1 MKKIIIWGLNPAEE
15 ICRIASNVLL
25 AEIHATKGDYDAAID
40 LLQKAILLEDKLN
53 YNEPPDWFF
62 SVRHLLGNVFM
73 SSKRYKDAEEIYRED
88 LLNWPKNGF
97 ALNGLYESLKAQGRT
112 AESAEVKKQ
121 FTDAWTYADSP
132 LKNSRIDKDREK
144 QSDIEDQ

>member
-1 MKKIIIWGLNPAEE
+1 
-15 ICRIASNVLL
+15 
-25 AEIHATKGDYDAAID
+25 
-40 LLQKAILLEDKLN
+40 
-53 YNEPPDWFF
+53 
-62 SVRHLLGNVFM
+62 M

-112 AESAEVKKQ
+112 AESEEVKKQ

-132 LKNSRIDKDREK
+132 LKNSRIDKDKRSNLTLK
-144 QSDIEDQ
+144 INEDSPNTLIYLANAICMTN